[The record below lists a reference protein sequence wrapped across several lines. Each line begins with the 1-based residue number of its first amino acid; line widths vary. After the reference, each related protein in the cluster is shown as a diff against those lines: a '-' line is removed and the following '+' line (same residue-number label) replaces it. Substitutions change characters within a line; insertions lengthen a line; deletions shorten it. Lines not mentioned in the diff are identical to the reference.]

1 MRRALVW
8 LKRDLRIDSPRKQAL
23 DHDPEGHY
31 QRRWIPELGTP
42 AYPYTIVDERSQLAR
57 IKTLLYGL
65 RARPE
70 VREEADAIQQRHGSR
85 KSGLPPT
92 VRGQRGA
99 AVGADR
105 QRDLFE

>member
-1 MRRALVW
+1 MQSGSTGINT
-8 LKRDLRIDSPRKQAL
+8 LRIYSPRKQAL
-23 DHDPEGHY
+23 DHDPEGRY

-42 AYPYTIVDERSQLAR
+42 AYLQPIVDERSQLAR

-70 VREEADAIQQRHGSR
+70 VREEAAAIQQRHGSR

-92 VRGQRGA
+92 GRGQRA
-99 AVGADR
+99 APAGPDR